1 MRNSIISPLFARF
14 VENQTSD
21 HETELVHAMLDAIKA
36 RDIHWMSQET
46 EKILLE
52 KVTNENTSVTEIV
65 AFINSLS
72 KLTVAD
78 VKWMK
83 FKGIDVYFSKEA
95 YG

>member
-1 MRNSIISPLFARF
+1 MRNSIISPLFVRF
-14 VENQTSD
+14 VENHTSD
-21 HETELVHAMLDAIKA
+21 HETELIDAMLDAIKA

-52 KVTNENTSVTEIV
+52 KVTNKNTSVNEMV
-65 AFINSLS
+65 SYINSLS

-83 FKGIDVYFSKEA
+83 FEGIEVYFAKEA
-95 YG
+95 YD